1 MAALAQVMPRANLLS
16 DPEDTRPFE
25 ADGLTA
31 YRRTPWLVA
40 LPESEEQV
48 AAALRI
54 CHRLGVPVVPRPC
67 ARR

>member
-1 MAALAQVMPRANLLS
+1 MSESRSPAPDRAAVMAALARVMPRENLLS

-40 LPESEEQV
+40 
-48 AAALRI
+48 
-54 CHRLGVPVVPRPC
+54 
-67 ARR
+67 